1 MYGQFILGKTQES
14 ILLTEKQIKDKKA
27 YLQGLED
34 SINRKIDEIREAQQ
48 SKTKQNVIASLQSDV
63 NARRRL
69 IVKLKKEL
77 GLP

>member
-1 MYGQFILGKTQES
+1 M
-14 ILLTEKQIKDKKA
+14 LTKKQIKDKKA

>member
-1 MYGQFILGKTQES
+1 M
-14 ILLTEKQIKDKKA
+14 LTEKQKKDKKA

-34 SINRKIDEIREAQQ
+34 SINRKIDEMREAQQ
-48 SKTKQNVIASLQSDV
+48 SKTKQNVIAGLQSDI

-69 IVKLKKEL
+69 VVKLKKEL

>member
-1 MYGQFILGKTQES
+1 
-14 ILLTEKQIKDKKA
+14 LLTEKQIKDKKA

-34 SINRKIDEIREAQQ
+34 SINRKIDEIRDAQQ

>member
-1 MYGQFILGKTQES
+1 M
-14 ILLTEKQIKDKKA
+14 LTEKQIKDKKA

-34 SINRKIDEIREAQQ
+34 SSNRKIDEIREAQL
-48 SKTKQNVIASLQSDV
+48 SKTKQNVVASLQSDV

-77 GLP
+77 GLS

>member
-1 MYGQFILGKTQES
+1 M
-14 ILLTEKQIKDKKA
+14 LTEKQIKDKKA

-34 SINRKIDEIREAQQ
+34 SINRKIDEIREAQL

-77 GLP
+77 GLS

>member
-1 MYGQFILGKTQES
+1 M
-14 ILLTEKQIKDKKA
+14 LTEKQIKDKKA

>member
-1 MYGQFILGKTQES
+1 M
-14 ILLTEKQIKDKKA
+14 LTEKQKKDKKA

-34 SINRKIDEIREAQQ
+34 SINRKIDEMREAQQ
-48 SKTKQNVIASLQSDV
+48 TKTKQNVIAGLQSDI

-69 IVKLKKEL
+69 VVKLKKEL

>member
-1 MYGQFILGKTQES
+1 M
-14 ILLTEKQIKDKKA
+14 LTEKQIKDKKA

-34 SINRKIDEIREAQQ
+34 SINRKIDEIREAQK

>member
-1 MYGQFILGKTQES
+1 
-14 ILLTEKQIKDKKA
+14 LLTEKQIKDKKA